1 LALRGI
7 LKTKAP
13 QKNNKFKLNK
23 MKKIF
28 FIISSLFTF
37 YTSNAQQFINKA
49 AIEYEVNTNIKKT
62 MSNDSWDEMMKENM
76 SDFKIGY
83 YNYTFADNK
92 SIYKFSRWSDKTKI
106 PKWYKESDEESI
118 YYFDFYSNKLNL
130 QKQIQGTSFII
141 EDSIPFIKWKMTN
154 ESREI
159 AGFNCRKAVGKILDS
174 VYVFAFYTD
183 EITISGGPCSIS
195 GLPGMILG
203 LSIPR
208 LYTSY
213 IATKVNVST
222 TVNTAAIKP
231 PTSKKPYTY
240 KSLMKLVTEKTEEWF
255 DWGDDKEEN
264 NRQKN
269 LFWWNIFL

>member
-141 EDSIPFIKWKMTN
+141 EDSIPFIKWKITN

-208 LYTSY
+208 LYTTY